1 MGLNKQIL
9 IFSAPSGSG
18 KTTLVRML
26 MERYPQMS
34 FSVSAT
40 TRPPRG
46 VEQHGKDYYFLTEDE
61 FRQRVSDGEFVE
73 YEEVYP
79 GRFYGTLKSEV
90 ENNLAAGRIILF
102 DIDVEGGIRLKEIF
116 AEQAV
121 SFFIRPP
128 DLETLRN
135 RLLLRATDSESD
147 IEIRIEKAK
156 NELSKAEHFDLEIV
170 NDNLDIAFKQL
181 IEVIQKFCSV

>member
-1 MGLNKQIL
+1 M

-26 MERYPQMS
+26 MERYPQMA

-116 AEQAV
+116 KDDAV
-121 SFFIRPP
+121 SFFICPP
-128 DLETLRN
+128 DLETLSN
-135 RLLLRATDSESD
+135 RLLLRATDSEED
-147 IEIRIEKAK
+147 ILIRIKKAE
-156 NELSKAEHFDLEIV
+156 NELLKSKHFDYVIV
-170 NDNLDIAFKQL
+170 NDTLNVAFKQL
-181 IEVIQKFCSV
+181 VEVVQKFCSV